1 MGSLT
6 LKCYTLGKLTGT
18 DNYYVAS
25 RIINIFINVYSA
37 KCFLVLWYE
46 VFSDQNLILM
56 VAYAHS
62 ICSVVKSQILWK
74 YIRTL
79 KASF

>member
-1 MGSLT
+1 MLQVESL
-6 LKCYTLGKLTGT
+6 
-18 DNYYVAS
+18 
-25 RIINIFINVYSA
+25 IFSLMFIPA
-37 KCFLVLWYE
+37 KFFLVLWYE

-74 YIRTL
+74 YVRTL
-79 KASF
+79 KA